1 MPFATGLGLF
11 GNTNE
16 RRGGTPSTNG
26 ALTWT
31 GGSTA
36 GISQS
41 TTQVLFGNSSL
52 FGNST
57 ASRINTTTA
66 TTGLNF
72 GLNDFTV
79 EGWNYIP
86 SARTSNLNAIPLC
99 SETTNGIG
107 IRYGNSGGSDTR
119 LNQLQCFKRAGAD
132 GEYCNITW
140 PRDQWNHW
148 VVQRTGGGTASAAI
162 TFWVNGAQ
170 QVTLAGPGGNIANTS
185 FANSTSINIGA
196 AATSTEGLRGIYLD
210 EVSVTNGFAR
220 YDTVGNIVPP
230 TSSFIVDNSTGLLM
244 HFDNGNANIV
254 FNNATV

>member
-1 MPFATGLGLF
+1 MPFASSLGLI

-31 GGSTA
+31 GGAT
-36 GISQS
+36 GGTSQS
-41 TTQVLFGNSSL
+41 NTQVLFGASSL
-52 FGNST
+52 FGNA
-57 ASRINTTTA
+57 ASRINTTTS

-86 SARTSNLNAIPLC
+86 SARTNNQNAIPFC
-99 SETTNGIG
+99 SESTNGIG

-119 LNQLQCFKRAGAD
+119 LNQLQCFKRTGAD

-148 VVQRTGGGTASAAI
+148 VVQRTGGGTAAAAI
-162 TFWVNGAQ
+162 TFWVNGAKQ
-170 QVTLAGPGGNIANTS
+170 TTLAGPGGNVANTS

-196 AATSTEGLRGIYLD
+196 AASNTEALRGIYLD

-230 TSSFIVDNSTGLLM
+230 IEPGIVDNSTGLLM
-244 HFDNGNANIV
+244 HFDNGNGNIT